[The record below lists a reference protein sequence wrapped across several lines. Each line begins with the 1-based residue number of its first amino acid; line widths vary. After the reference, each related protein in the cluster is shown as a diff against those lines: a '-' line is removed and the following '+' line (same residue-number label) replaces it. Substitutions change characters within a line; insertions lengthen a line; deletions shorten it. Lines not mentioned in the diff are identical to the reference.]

1 MNKSI
6 ELKADIKENRE
17 KIVSIVVEKDG
28 IYEETYNYRALEN
41 YNKEYFIDHLI
52 YDATVN
58 NNYVFERKENE
69 SVLLVDSKNGKDS
82 LWIHPKTNEFELFQ
96 YKKLVKK

>member
-58 NNYVFERKENE
+58 NNYVFEY
-69 SVLLVDSKNGKDS
+69 
-82 LWIHPKTNEFELFQ
+82 LFI
-96 YKKLVKK
+96 